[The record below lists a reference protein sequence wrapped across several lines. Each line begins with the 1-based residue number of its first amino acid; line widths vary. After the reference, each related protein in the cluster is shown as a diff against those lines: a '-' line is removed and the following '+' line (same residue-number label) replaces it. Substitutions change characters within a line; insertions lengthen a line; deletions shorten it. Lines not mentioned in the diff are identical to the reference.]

1 MQLQIQQRLEG
12 ANPVVVAT
20 LNDFSPLPHGN
31 VFIYENNGGTTLGD
45 YVGVAS
51 LDEYLSLNVWTGQT
65 VVYGNRYML
74 YPTARFI
81 LFPGQYDFVK
91 TLMTTLLS
99 QLQTSYTS
107 TYPLITTQ
115 TL

>member
-31 VFIYENNGGTTLGD
+31 VFIYENNGDTTLGD

-51 LDEYLSLNVWTGQT
+51 LDEYLSLNVWTGQAEKVS
-65 VVYGNRYML
+65 VV
-74 YPTARFI
+74 RFLNYDV
-81 LFPGQYDFVK
+81 LFIHEN
-91 TLMTTLLS
+91 LS
-99 QLQTSYTS
+99 S
-107 TYPLITTQ
+107 P
-115 TL
+115 